1 MMNIEDLV
9 RPNIRRLKPYRSAR
23 HDFMSGILLD
33 ANENAFGSAVDVDGL
48 SLNRYPDPYQRE
60 LRAALAKLNDVSS
73 EHVFAG
79 VGSDEVIDLLI
90 RIFCEPRA
98 DSIVVLEPTYG
109 VYRVAA
115 DVNNVR
121 VASCLL
127 SDDFQIDIDAT
138 RRNLEDSTK
147 IIFCCSPNNPT
158 GNLLRR
164 DDILALCQFTKA
176 IVVVDE
182 AYADFAKSPS
192 LAADVAANPNLVI
205 LRTLS
210 KAWGLA
216 AIRIG
221 YAVANPLIISYLLKV
236 KAPYSINI
244 LSSTEALRAL
254 ENKEYV
260 RRVVTS
266 TIAERER
273 LRLVLGTL
281 PLVQRVFPSDANF
294 LLVRFKNARAVYE
307 ALAQRGIIV
316 RDRSTE
322 PKLNECLRI
331 SVGTQEQ
338 NDALLKVLKELVL

>member
-1 MMNIEDLV
+1 MRNIEDLI
-9 RPNIRRLKPYRSAR
+9 RPNIRQLKPYRSAR
-23 HDFMSGILLD
+23 HDFASGILLD
-33 ANENAFGSAVDVDGL
+33 ANENAFGSAVSVDGL
-48 SLNRYPDPYQRE
+48 LLNRYPDPYQRD
-60 LRAALAKLNDVSS
+60 LRAALANLNDVSP

-90 RIFCEPRA
+90 RIFCEPQS

-121 VASCLL
+121 VVSCLL
-127 SDDFQIDIDAT
+127 GDDFQVDVDAVRSHMT
-138 RRNLEDSTK
+138 GAAK
-147 IIFCCSPNNPT
+147 IVFCCSPNNPT

-164 DDILALCQFTKA
+164 DDILALCQSAEA

-216 AIRIG
+216 AIRLG
-221 YAVANPLIISYLLKV
+221 YAVAHPLVISYLLKV

-260 RRVVTS
+260 RRVVAS

-273 LRLVLGTL
+273 LRSALATL
-281 PLVQRVFPSDANF
+281 PRVQRVFPSDANF
-294 LLVRFKNARAVYE
+294 LLVQFKHARAVYE
-307 ALAQRGIIV
+307 VLAQRGIIV

-322 PKLNECLRI
+322 PGLTECLRI
-331 SVGTQEQ
+331 SVGTPEQ
-338 NDALLKVLKELVL
+338 NDTLLTALRSIS

>member
-1 MMNIEDLV
+1 MRNIEDLI
-9 RPNIRRLKPYRSAR
+9 RPNIRQLKPYRSAR
-23 HDFMSGILLD
+23 HDFASGILLD
-33 ANENAFGSAVDVDGL
+33 ANENAFGSAVSVDGL
-48 SLNRYPDPYQRE
+48 SLNRYPDPYQRD
-60 LRAALAKLNDVSS
+60 LRAALANLNDVSP

-90 RIFCEPRA
+90 RIFCEPQS

-121 VASCLL
+121 VVSCLL
-127 SDDFQIDIDAT
+127 GDGFQVDVDAVRSHMT
-138 RRNLEDSTK
+138 GAAK
-147 IIFCCSPNNPT
+147 IVFCCSPNNPT

-164 DDILALCQFTKA
+164 DDILALCQSAEA

-216 AIRIG
+216 AIRLG
-221 YAVANPLIISYLLKV
+221 YAVAHPLVISYLLKV

-260 RRVVTS
+260 RRVVAS

-273 LRLVLGTL
+273 LRSALATL
-281 PLVQRVFPSDANF
+281 PRVQRVFPSDANF
-294 LLVRFKNARAVYE
+294 LLVQFKHARAVYE

-322 PKLNECLRI
+322 PGLTECLRI
-331 SVGTQEQ
+331 SVGTPEQ
-338 NDALLKVLKELVL
+338 NDTLLTALRSIS

>member
-1 MMNIEDLV
+1 MRNIEDLI
-9 RPNIRRLKPYRSAR
+9 RPNIRQLKPYRSAR
-23 HDFMSGILLD
+23 HDFASGILLD
-33 ANENAFGSAVDVDGL
+33 ANENAFGSAVSVDGL
-48 SLNRYPDPYQRE
+48 SLNRYPDPYQRD
-60 LRAALAKLNDVSS
+60 LRAALANLNDVSP

-90 RIFCEPRA
+90 RIFCEPQS

-121 VASCLL
+121 VVSCLL
-127 SDDFQIDIDAT
+127 GDGFQVDVDAVRSHMT
-138 RRNLEDSTK
+138 GAAK
-147 IIFCCSPNNPT
+147 IVFCCSPNNPT

-164 DDILALCQFTKA
+164 DDILALCQSAEA

-216 AIRIG
+216 AIRLG
-221 YAVANPLIISYLLKV
+221 YAVAHPLVISYLLKV

-260 RRVVTS
+260 RRVVAS

-273 LRLVLGTL
+273 LRSALATL
-281 PLVQRVFPSDANF
+281 PRVQRVFPSDSNF
-294 LLVRFKNARAVYE
+294 LLVQFKHARAVYE

-322 PKLNECLRI
+322 PGLTECLRI
-331 SVGTQEQ
+331 SVGTPEQ
-338 NDALLKVLKELVL
+338 NDTLLTALRSIS

>member
-1 MMNIEDLV
+1 MRNIEDLI
-9 RPNIRRLKPYRSAR
+9 RPNIRQLKPYRSAR
-23 HDFMSGILLD
+23 HDFASGILLD
-33 ANENAFGSAVDVDGL
+33 ANENAFGSAVSVDGL
-48 SLNRYPDPYQRE
+48 SLNRYPDPYQRD
-60 LRAALAKLNDVSS
+60 LRAALANLNDVSP

-90 RIFCEPRA
+90 RIFCEPQS

-121 VASCLL
+121 VVSCLL
-127 SDDFQIDIDAT
+127 GDDFQVDVDAVRSHMT
-138 RRNLEDSTK
+138 GAAK
-147 IIFCCSPNNPT
+147 IVFCCSPNNPT

-164 DDILALCQFTKA
+164 DDILALCQSAEA

-192 LAADVAANPNLVI
+192 LAADIAANPNLVI

-216 AIRIG
+216 AIRLG
-221 YAVANPLIISYLLKV
+221 YAVAHPLVISYLLKV

-260 RRVVTS
+260 RRVVAS

-273 LRLVLGTL
+273 LRSALATL
-281 PLVQRVFPSDANF
+281 PRVQRVFPSDANF
-294 LLVRFKNARAVYE
+294 LLVQFKHARAVYE

-322 PKLNECLRI
+322 PGLTECLRI
-331 SVGTQEQ
+331 SVGTPEQ
-338 NDALLKVLKELVL
+338 NDTLLTALRSIP

>member
-1 MMNIEDLV
+1 MRNIEDLI
-9 RPNIRRLKPYRSAR
+9 RPNIRQLKPYRSAR
-23 HDFMSGILLD
+23 HDFASGILLD
-33 ANENAFGSAVDVDGL
+33 ANENAFGSAVSVDGL
-48 SLNRYPDPYQRE
+48 SLNRYPDPYQRD
-60 LRAALAKLNDVSS
+60 LRAALANLNDVSP

-90 RIFCEPRA
+90 RIFCEPQS

-121 VASCLL
+121 VVSCLL
-127 SDDFQIDIDAT
+127 GDDFQVDVDAVRSHMT
-138 RRNLEDSTK
+138 GAAK
-147 IIFCCSPNNPT
+147 IVFCCSPNNPT

-164 DDILALCQFTKA
+164 DDILALCQSAEA

-192 LAADVAANPNLVI
+192 LAADIAANPNLVI

-216 AIRIG
+216 AIRLG
-221 YAVANPLIISYLLKV
+221 YAVAHPLVISYLLKV

-260 RRVVTS
+260 RRVVAS

-273 LRLVLGTL
+273 LRSALATL
-281 PLVQRVFPSDANF
+281 PRVQRVFPSDANF
-294 LLVRFKNARAVYE
+294 LLVQFKHARAVYE

-322 PKLNECLRI
+322 PGLTECLRI
-331 SVGTQEQ
+331 SVGTPEQ
-338 NDALLKVLKELVL
+338 NDTLLTALRSIS